1 MNFPGFGSPFFF
13 FFFFFFVGLWSQ
25 SADKLTIHSIPC
37 SWRWVHSYCLTIF
50 ENLKMN
56 YHQASSHE
64 RFEGGFFRVIFTHQ
78 FVSVKY
84 RWMPLLFKLMQP
96 MNQKTQRPICKHL
109 SVCLSIYFKPSLCRF
124 VCLSVY
130 LEFSSSPFYWPKQ
143 RSLAMA
149 CMAIKMREDML
160 KPKMYWQI

>member
-1 MNFPGFGSPFFF
+1 MNFLGFGSPF
-13 FFFFFFVGLWSQ
+13 LL
-25 SADKLTIHSIPC
+25 SANFRKL
-37 SWRWVHSYCLTIF
+37 
-50 ENLKMN
+50 ENELP
-56 YHQASSHE
+56 SSHE

-149 CMAIKMREDML
+149 CMAIKMREEVFFLFRIFLFFGTGIGDDEKNLKNFML